1 MSKEKLHFS
10 RYDYASFAAF
20 IMYSVCSLAIPLMI
34 VSMGKDLHFP
44 LDKGGMGYGGLLH
57 IVRSLFMLAAL
68 LVCGFVAARL
78 GKRKLSGFSLL
89 LFGLGMTGC
98 AFTTQYWMLMPC
110 LILAGIGEGT
120 CEGIL
125 TPVVQDLHPDS
136 PERYVNISHAFW
148 SVGIFAAVLLAGG
161 LIALGVSWRQV
172 MGVIGFLT
180 FLASL
185 LFLWKE
191 DPRNRFPEVVEK
203 ADYKEL
209 WERSK
214 YIFRQKRFWIC
225 SAAMFFGAGAEFGIT
240 FWSAAFIELTFKTS
254 VFVAGL
260 GTGCIAVGMFI
271 GRTSFGYI
279 ARPENLRY
287 ILMSAS
293 LSTIPL
299 TIILAFLEPGLMP
312 QWALFTVLFITL
324 FLCGIGIA
332 PYWPTTQ
339 VYGVSNLP
347 KCDSTLLY
355 VYYSALGIPG
365 CGFFTFLMG
374 FAGDHFGLKGTILVV
389 PVCLLIF
396 AAITYYE
403 CWIRAAREKNAQ
415 EEKN

>member
-1 MSKEKLHFS
+1 MTKEKLHFG

-34 VSMGKDLHFP
+34 VSMGNDLHFP
-44 LDKGGMGYGGLLH
+44 LDKGGMGYGGFLH
-57 IVRSLFMLAAL
+57 IVRSFFMLLAL
-68 LVCGFVAARL
+68 LVCGFIAAKL
-78 GKRKLSGFSLL
+78 GKRILSGTSLL
-89 LFGLGMTGC
+89 LFGLGMMGC

-125 TPVVQDLHPDS
+125 TPVVQDLHPDA

-148 SVGIFAAVLLAGG
+148 SVGIFLAVLLAGG
-161 LIALGVSWRQV
+161 LISLGVHWRQV
-172 MGVIGFLT
+172 MGVIGLLT

-191 DPRNRFPEVVEK
+191 NPAKKFPEAKEK
-203 ADYKEL
+203 VDYRQL

-214 YIFRQKRFWIC
+214 IIFRQKRFWIC
-225 SAAMFFGAGAEFGIT
+225 AAAMFFGAGAEFGIT

-260 GTGCIAVGMFI
+260 GTACIAVGMFI

-279 ARPENLRY
+279 AKPDNLRY
-287 ILMSAS
+287 ILMCAS

-299 TIILAFLEPGLMP
+299 TFFLAFLEPGLLP
-312 QWALFTVLFITL
+312 QTALFTVLFLTL
-324 FLCGIGIA
+324 FLCGIGVA

-339 VYGVSNLP
+339 VYGVNNLP
-347 KCDSTLLY
+347 QCDSTLLY

-374 FAGDHFGLKGTILVV
+374 YAGDKFGLRGTILVV
-389 PVCLLIF
+389 PVCLLVF
-396 AAITYYE
+396 AGIIWYE
-403 CWIRAAREKNAQ
+403 CFYSAGKKAENC
-415 EEKN
+415 

>member
-1 MSKEKLHFS
+1 MSGKKLHFG

-20 IMYSVCSLAIPLMI
+20 TMYSVCSLAIPLMI

-44 LDKGGMGYGGLLH
+44 LDQGGMGYGGLLH
-57 IVRSLFMLAAL
+57 IVRSFFMLLAL
-68 LVCGFVAARL
+68 LICGFVAAKM
-78 GKRKLSGFSLL
+78 GKRILSGSSLL
-89 LFGLGMTGC
+89 LFGLGMLGC

-125 TPVVQDLHPDS
+125 TPVVQDLHPEE

-148 SVGIFAAVLLAGG
+148 SVGIFLAVLLAGG
-161 LIALGVSWRQV
+161 LIALGVHWRQV
-172 MGVIGFLT
+172 MAVIGILT
-180 FLASL
+180 FFASL

-191 DPRNRFPEVVEK
+191 NPRKRYPEVVE
-203 ADYKEL
+203 AVDYKEL

-214 YIFRQKRFWIC
+214 EIFKQKRFWIC
-225 SAAMFFGAGAEFGIT
+225 SAAMFFGAGAEFGLT

-254 VFVAGL
+254 VFIAGL
-260 GTGCIAVGMFI
+260 GTACIAVGMFI
-271 GRTSFGYI
+271 GRTTFGYI
-279 ARPENLRY
+279 AKPRNLRY
-287 ILMSAS
+287 ILMAAS

-299 TIILAFLEPGLMP
+299 TLILAFLAPGVLP
-312 QWALFTVLFITL
+312 QSVLFIVLFATL

-365 CGFFTFLMG
+365 CGFFTWLMG
-374 FAGDHFGLKGTILVV
+374 FAGDHFGLRGTILVV

-396 AAITYYE
+396 AGITYYE
-403 CWIRAAREKNAQ
+403 CWIRAGREKKT
-415 EEKN
+415 EEN

>member
-1 MSKEKLHFS
+1 MTKEKLHFG

-57 IVRSLFMLAAL
+57 IVRSTFMLIAL
-68 LVCGFVAARL
+68 LVCGFIAAGL
-78 GKRKLSGFSLL
+78 GKRLLAGFSLL
-89 LFGLGMTGC
+89 LFGCGMFGC
-98 AFTTQYWMLMPC
+98 AFTSEYWMLMPC
-110 LILAGIGEGT
+110 LIFAGIGEGI

-125 TPVVQDLHPDS
+125 TPVVQDLHPEA

-148 SVGIFAAVLLAGG
+148 SVGIFAAVALAGG
-161 LIALGVSWRQV
+161 LIALGVHWRQV
-172 MGVIGFLT
+172 MGIIGILT
-180 FLASL
+180 LLAAL

-191 DPRNRFPEVVEK
+191 NPGNKFPETKEK
-203 ADYKEL
+203 VDYRQL

-214 YIFRQKRFWIC
+214 SIFKQRRFWVC
-225 SAAMFFGAGAEFGIT
+225 SAAMFFGAGAEFGLT

-260 GTGCIAVGMFI
+260 GTACIAVGMFI

-279 ARPENLRY
+279 AKPSNLRY

-293 LSTIPL
+293 LGTIPL
-299 TIILAFLEPGLMP
+299 TLLLAFLAPGILP
-312 QWALFTVLFITL
+312 AWALFTVLFLTL

-339 VYGVSNLP
+339 VYGVANLP
-347 KCDSTLLY
+347 HCDSTLLY
-355 VYYSALGIPG
+355 VYYSALGVPG
-365 CGFFTFLMG
+365 CGFFTYVMG
-374 FAGDHFGLKGTILVV
+374 FAGDHFGLRGTILVV

-396 AAITYYE
+396 AGIIYYE
-403 CWIRAAREKNAQ
+403 CWFMAEKRAK
-415 EEKN
+415 